1 MTTVDPFASK
11 VLDPKV
17 HDRLVANLD
26 AYAADA
32 GIHPRF
38 IWTSAKGT
46 LTDEESAWAKAIRQH
61 MASGQSLGL
70 CYFGGESVLERM
82 SLMAGWMT
90 RNFIRARVSV
100 VSQVLEGLQEGDGD
114 LQTISCLLIPN
125 FHVSNAEGGILNTRQ
140 VAQLY
145 DLLTARASVGVQT
158 VIRASSPK
166 ELASDYGP
174 GLSRLVTDQF
184 KKIHL

>member
-1 MTTVDPFASK
+1 MLAVDPYATK

-17 HDRLVANLD
+17 HDRLVANLE

-38 IWTSAKGT
+38 IWTSAKGV
-46 LTDEESAWAKAIRQH
+46 LTDEESAWAKAVRQH
-61 MASGQSLGL
+61 MATGSSFGL
-70 CYFGGESVLERM
+70 CYFGGDSVLERM
-82 SLMAGWMT
+82 SFMAGWMT

-100 VSQVLEGLQEGDGD
+100 VSQILEGLQEGDGD

-125 FHVSNAEGGILNTRQ
+125 FHVSKAEGGILSTRQ

-145 DLLTARASVGVQT
+145 DLLTARASTGVQT
-158 VIRASSPK
+158 VVRASSPK
-166 ELASDYGP
+166 ALADDYGAAM
-174 GLSRLVTDQF
+174 SRLIVDQY

>member
-1 MTTVDPFASK
+1 MNAVDPYASK

-38 IWTSAKGT
+38 IWTSAKGV
-46 LTDEESAWAKAIRQH
+46 LTEEESAWAKAIRH
-61 MASGQSLGL
+61 HIASGQSFGL
-70 CYFGGESVLERM
+70 CYFGDGIVLERM

-100 VSQVLEGLQEGDGD
+100 VSQVLEGLQHGDDD
-114 LQTISCLLIPN
+114 LQTLSCLLIPN
-125 FHVSNAEGGILNTRQ
+125 FHVAKSEGGILNTRQ

-145 DLLTARASVGVQT
+145 DLLTARASIGVQT
-158 VIRASSPK
+158 VVRASSPK
-166 ELASDYGP
+166 DLADDYGSAM
-174 GLSRLVTDQF
+174 SRLIAEQF